1 MFQAAYPLLAI
12 AGIVLSSMIWSRL
25 LRRDGSGH
33 DYRMEL
39 IYIIALCGAFVGAK
53 LVYFLAEGWHALVDP
68 ALTREQIAANL
79 LTGKTITGALLGGY
93 VSVELAKKWMGYT
106 KTTGDFFAVV
116 APFGLMLGRVGCFIQ
131 ECCPGVTMEPH
142 WYTML
147 DAHGIS
153 RWPAVPL
160 EFAFNFVFFVAA
172 FVMFKRRIL
181 PGQLFHAYLIA
192 YGLFRFAHEFLRDTP
207 ALAWGITGYHLAAI
221 AIFVLGAAR
230 FAQRARAAQAL
241 TGGA

>member
-106 KTTGDFFAVV
+106 KTTGDFFAV
-116 APFGLMLGRVGCFIQ
+116 
-131 ECCPGVTMEPH
+131 
-142 WYTML
+142 
-147 DAHGIS
+147 
-153 RWPAVPL
+153 
-160 EFAFNFVFFVAA
+160 
-172 FVMFKRRIL
+172 
-181 PGQLFHAYLIA
+181 
-192 YGLFRFAHEFLRDTP
+192 
-207 ALAWGITGYHLAAI
+207 
-221 AIFVLGAAR
+221 
-230 FAQRARAAQAL
+230 
-241 TGGA
+241 